1 MILWEKIIKVNNLLN
16 KEIEIKEY
24 TDKNF
29 EANGIG
35 YLKISPYIGAG
46 YQNVHPSLIYF
57 DKTWNGYKYWLAIT
71 PYRKGNE
78 RLENPCVMCSNDLV
92 NWNKPKGGTNPLVS
106 TEDVKMYHY
115 SDPQILFNNNKLE
128 IWYRKRTRGIL
139 GDSEVILRKLS
150 CDGMNWSKEEVLYS
164 SQGTFNQF
172 MSPVVIIE
180 NDKYCIWVV
189 DWKNKKIKYYVS
201 KNGTEWCFIRDIII
215 SPIEGRYVW
224 HMDIKKT
231 RNGFEMY
238 FSAALGEYDNQK
250 IAYCY
255 SEDNVTWSKPVIV
268 MEKGKEGAFDED
280 FLYRPTFIDIDNN
293 RYIMYSARDKKGNWH
308 CSITTCTVS
317 EPTKLKGMIVR

>member
-16 KEIEIKEY
+16 KELDIKEY

-35 YLKISPYIGAG
+35 YLKISPYIGVG

-57 DKTWNGYKYWLAIT
+57 YKTWNGYKYWLAIT
-71 PYRKGNE
+71 PYRKENE

-92 NWNKPKGGTNPLVS
+92 NWNKPKRGTNPLVS

-115 SDPQILFNNNKLE
+115 SDPQVLFNNNKLE

-150 CDGMNWSKEEVLYS
+150 CDGVNWSKEEVLNS

-180 NDKYCIWVV
+180 DDK
-189 DWKNKKIKYYVS
+189 
-201 KNGTEWCFIRDIII
+201 
-215 SPIEGRYVW
+215 
-224 HMDIKKT
+224 
-231 RNGFEMY
+231 
-238 FSAALGEYDNQK
+238 
-250 IAYCY
+250 
-255 SEDNVTWSKPVIV
+255 
-268 MEKGKEGAFDED
+268 
-280 FLYRPTFIDIDNN
+280 
-293 RYIMYSARDKKGNWH
+293 
-308 CSITTCTVS
+308 
-317 EPTKLKGMIVR
+317 

>member
-16 KEIEIKEY
+16 KELEIKEY
-24 TDKNF
+24 TGKSL

-35 YLKISPYIGAG
+35 YLKISPYIGVG

-57 DKTWNGYKYWLAIT
+57 DKSWNGYKYWLAIT
-71 PYRKGNE
+71 PYRKENE
-78 RLENPCVMCSNDLV
+78 WLENPCVMCSNDLV
-92 NWNKPKGGTNPLVS
+92 NWNKPRRGTNPLVS
-106 TEDVKMYHY
+106 TEDVEMYHY

-150 CDGMNWSKEEVLYS
+150 CDGVNWSKEEVLNS
-164 SQGTFNQF
+164 SEGTFNQF

-180 NDKYCIWVV
+180 DDKYCIWVV

-201 KNGTEWCFIRDIII
+201 KDGTDWCFVRDIII
-215 SPIEGRYVW
+215 APMEGRYVW

-231 RNGFEMY
+231 KNGFEMY
-238 FSAALGEYDNQK
+238 FSAALDEYDNQK

-255 SEDNVTWSKPVIV
+255 SKDNVTWSTPVIV

-293 RYIMYSARDKKGNWH
+293 RYIMYSARDKKNNWH
-308 CSITTCTVS
+308 CSITTCTVN
-317 EPTKLKGMIVR
+317 EPTKLKGMIIR